1 MKSVAGKCEYV
12 RALSLHSVSSSCLLP
27 RYEMIRHEGHGR
39 TGLLV
44 LRLIHSETLRPVDS
58 SEYL

>member
-12 RALSLHSVSSSCLLP
+12 RALSLHSVSSSSLLP
-27 RYEMIRHEGHGR
+27 QYEMIRHEGYGHAGP
-39 TGLLV
+39 LV
-44 LRLIHSETLRPVDS
+44 LRLIHSETLGPADS